1 MDDQNLA
8 VLEKNINQVDNG
20 EKTNQTRKNPHNSS
34 GVSWQK
40 KPVLRS
46 GESLDLRL
54 KATKSCAILTVLPSV
69 PAYYLLASKTGRSL
83 FLWGKTEMQPVLLKG
98 AWMSVHQGEG
108 NVDLK
113 IPYSLFFNYYLFSL
127 PRFILYS
134 LAPSHS
140 SWKEMYTYS
149 LVSHFSFLSALP
161 FCLLVSKC

>member
-1 MDDQNLA
+1 M
-8 VLEKNINQVDNG
+8 EKKPTKQ
-20 EKTNQTRKNPHNSS
+20 EKTLTTHQGFLDRK
-34 GVSWQK
+34 K
-40 KPVLRS
+40 TVLRS

-69 PAYYLLASKTGRSL
+69 PAYYLLASKTGLSL

-140 SWKEMYTYS
+140 S
-149 LVSHFSFLSALP
+149 
-161 FCLLVSKC
+161 